1 MNKIQHAINLICIF
15 TILLASFNLINL
27 TLFDNV
33 LNESAS
39 CVSQRFNSSNG
50 SQVPTK
56 DEKEIIYDKPYYDLI
71 VENYPGGKIYKKFL
85 DGHIE
90 IVNK

>member
-1 MNKIQHAINLICIF
+1 MHHKYASKQLAIYLIYIFLAVLASINIVNLI
-15 TILLASFNLINL
+15 TANNV
-27 TLFDNV
+27 FDNSGKV
-33 LNESAS
+33 N
-39 CVSQRFNSSNG
+39 VQKG

-90 IVNK
+90 IVNE